1 MRRFLG
7 TALIAIAVAGS
18 SGAAAQSADLT
29 KVLVGTWKGDV
40 QMTSGTYPRTLVIK
54 AVETQGRQRFVDAEY
69 GGPVGYGGG
78 SGALAPVDIQLVT
91 MGSDIILR
99 FREEDLSPV
108 ELSLYRDGRHL
119 TGSVMAPSQTRSGGR
134 SPAAIRLEKVE

>member
-1 MRRFLG
+1 MHRRL
-7 TALIAIAVAGS
+7 AILLLAIAATGP
-18 SGAAAQSADLT
+18 SGADAQSSDLS

-40 QMTSGTYPRTLVIK
+40 QMAAGTYPRTLVIK

-69 GGPVGYGGG
+69 GGPGGYGGG
-78 SGALAPVDIQLVT
+78 SGKLAPVDIQLVT

-119 TGSVMAPSQTRSGGR
+119 TGTVMAPSPARGGGR